1 MEYVNFFRIKGAED
15 EQVAAAPIAGQR
27 GGGTRRVARAV
38 AA

>member
-15 EQVAAAPIAGQR
+15 EQVVAAPVIGQR
-27 GGGTRRVARAV
+27 AGGARRVARAV